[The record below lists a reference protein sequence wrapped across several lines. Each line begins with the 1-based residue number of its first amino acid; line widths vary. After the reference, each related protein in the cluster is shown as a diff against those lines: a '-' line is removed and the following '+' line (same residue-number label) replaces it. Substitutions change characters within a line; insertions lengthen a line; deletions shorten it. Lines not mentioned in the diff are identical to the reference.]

1 MSFWCDFTLYRNIG
15 DYLVFVTTLVWCQI
29 TSSLWWQV
37 KIEPLTLHDAGKS
50 LNVWVR
56 LLPIGPKDHMQKG
69 YCMARS
75 SLLPTWGRSKTLR
88 VWMRLGRA
96 NRTHAKELLYDAFSP
111 VGHGRERWILE
122 GVGEAA
128 TYEPIDHMS
137 KEVHIMLVVC
147 VLTCLY
153 GGIMSLWHFL
163 LCGDLSYGLGWPFRF
178 LEQCCYAYAIYIY
191 IMWFHGDHF
200 NLKLWVALFN
210 HSYHVIIE
218 NDLVVFS

>member
-1 MSFWCDFTLYRNIG
+1 MSFWCDFTFYHNIG
-15 DYLVFVTTLVWCQI
+15 DYLVFVTTLVWCQM
-29 TSSLWWQV
+29 TPSLWWQV

-75 SLLPTWGRSKTLR
+75 SLLPMGGRSKSLR

-111 VGHGRERWILE
+111 TSHRQERWILK
-122 GVGEAA
+122 GVGEAV
-128 TYEPIDHMS
+128 TYAANRPHVKRGTYHAS
-137 KEVHIMLVVC
+137 GLW

-153 GGIMSLWHFL
+153 GGITSLWHFC
-163 LCGDLSYGLGWPFRF
+163 LCGGLSYGLGWPFRF

-191 IMWFHGDHF
+191 IYILCGFM
-200 NLKLWVALFN
+200 
-210 HSYHVIIE
+210 VII
-218 NDLVVFS
+218 LIWSFGWHYLIILIMLLLKIVL

>member
-1 MSFWCDFTLYRNIG
+1 MSFWCDFTLYHNIG

-69 YCMARS
+69 YCTARS
-75 SLLPTWGRSKTLR
+75 SLLPTGGRSKTLR

-122 GVGEAA
+122 GVGEVA
-128 TYEPIDHMS
+128 TYEANRPHVKRGTYHASGLCFD
-137 KEVHIMLVVC
+137 L
-147 VLTCLY
+147 
-153 GGIMSLWHFL
+153 SLWRYNVFVTFPSLWWLVIWLGLAFQVFGTMFL
-163 LCGDLSYGLGWPFRF
+163 CLR
-178 LEQCCYAYAIYIY
+178 YIY